1 MGNVPPINGNR
12 LGLEQTNTHTHT
24 HGGYHGRSAGR
35 SESSIVS
42 TTNMC
47 MLILLGFSVYNMGPP
62 VDSKVGLQTIWF
74 MVDIFNTLWFIS
86 IGIQYYLVYILL
98 TLYGLSILYGSIL
111 RIVLFY
117 CFINHPC
124 NNGPTLY
131 SHSWTG
137 LHKAGPAG
145 PAPESVLHYLSIVI
159 CWLILR
165 AD

>member
-74 MVDIFNTLWFIS
+74 MVDIFNTL
-86 IGIQYYLVYILL
+86 
-98 TLYGLSILYGSIL
+98 
-111 RIVLFY
+111 
-117 CFINHPC
+117 
-124 NNGPTLY
+124 
-131 SHSWTG
+131 
-137 LHKAGPAG
+137 
-145 PAPESVLHYLSIVI
+145 
-159 CWLILR
+159 
-165 AD
+165 